1 MFQHLSLIPCGDD
14 CNDDLIKDFG
24 AIFLE
29 NKKKTL
35 TKIETEA
42 EHMKR
47 AAKIFI
53 VSFR

>member
-1 MFQHLSLIPCGDD
+1 MFQHLSLIPWGDG

-29 NKKKTL
+29 NKKNAL
-35 TKIETEA
+35 TKIETQA

-47 AAKIFI
+47 AAKIFT